1 MFKLFKKQEPWNH
14 TQRLLYLIMEYYDKD
29 NKGWTTTVCTNTD
42 WKSVKFLNKRGLIK
56 YFKTYQENV
65 IRIEPTLLCLY
76 LTKVMKYDI
85 QETYNEAVKL
95 YNKIGEV
102 KNGTNSRK
110 VLLQRTTSNKADT
123 E

>member
-1 MFKLFKKQEPWNH
+1 MFKLFKKDKPLNY
-14 TQRLLYLIMEYYDKD
+14 TQRLLQLTMEYYDKC
-29 NKGWTTTVCTNTD
+29 GTFSTRLVTNSD
-42 WKSVKFLNKRGLIK
+42 WQSVKFLNKRGLIK
-56 YFKTYQENV
+56 YFKAIDPYDAV
-65 IRIEPTLLCLY
+65 RIEPTLLCLY

-102 KNGTNSRK
+102 KNGANSRK
-110 VLLQRTTSNKADT
+110 VLLQGTTSNKADI

>member
-1 MFKLFKKQEPWNH
+1 MFNLFKKDKPLNY
-14 TQRLLYLIMEYYDKD
+14 TQRLLQLTMEYYDKC
-29 NKGWTTTVCTNTD
+29 GTFSTRLVTNSD
-42 WKSVKFLNKRGLIK
+42 WQSVKFLNKRGLVK
-56 YFKTYQENV
+56 YFKAIDPYDAV
-65 IRIEPTLLCLY
+65 RIEPTLLCLY

-110 VLLQRTTSNKADT
+110 VLLQGTTSNKADI

>member
-1 MFKLFKKQEPWNH
+1 MFKLFKKDKPLNY
-14 TQRLLYLIMEYYDKD
+14 TQRLLQLTMEYYDKC
-29 NKGWTTTVCTNTD
+29 GTFSTRLVTNSD
-42 WKSVKFLNKRGLIK
+42 WQSVKFLNKRGLIK

-102 KNGTNSRK
+102 KNGIHSRE
-110 VLLQRTTSNKADT
+110 VLLQGTTDK
-123 E
+123 